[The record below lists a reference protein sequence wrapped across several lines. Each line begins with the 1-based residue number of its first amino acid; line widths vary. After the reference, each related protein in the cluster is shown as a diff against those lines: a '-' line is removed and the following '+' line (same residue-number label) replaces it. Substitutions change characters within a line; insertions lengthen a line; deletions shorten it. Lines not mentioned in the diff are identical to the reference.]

1 MIYGHK
7 WVCLVIVYRHMQVQ
21 LFNDIVMSLV
31 TNTSFKSS
39 TCIMSPF
46 LCVLSFHAKK
56 ISPYQL
62 APVSLVLSTQQNR
75 NATIG
80 HIQQGKHFMVEILH
94 KHTYHCKNVKF
105 RYTHKSYWCKII
117 YNLHNQVDAS
127 HKTAPT

>member
-21 LFNDIVMSLV
+21 LFHHIVVSLV
-31 TNTSFKSS
+31 TNTLFKSS
-39 TCIMSPF
+39 TCIMSRF

-75 NATIG
+75 NATIE
-80 HIQQGKHFMVEILH
+80 HIQQGKQFMVEILH
-94 KHTYHCKNVKF
+94 KHTYHFVIHTSPIGVKL
-105 RYTHKSYWCKII
+105 YKI
-117 YNLHNQVDAS
+117 YNAS
-127 HKTAPT
+127 HETAPT